1 MAQAARTY
9 SYYDSA
15 APKRAPRGNT
25 RPDVRVQP
33 GTRSENPA
41 LKGLSPQVITLFKAV
56 IAIVVAA
63 ALVCGVRVM
72 FSAATVD
79 ALATNQQLESQLED
93 AQETGTELEIQRSI
107 LTSSERIKKKAKAL
121 GMVSASDVTYL
132 TVDISTGYLTNED
145 GSISLSKTLAAIETS
160 ALEAEE

>member
-41 LKGLSPQVITLFKAV
+41 LKGLPPQVITLFKAV

>member
-15 APKRAPRGNT
+15 APKRAPRGDT

-56 IAIVVAA
+56 IALVVAV

-132 TVDISTGYLTNED
+132 TVDISTGYIVNED